1 MDFTHPSLFGKDH
14 WSLLAYVET
23 CCVDGQDGIGTLDRR
38 RLRCNENNHPLLKGA
53 YSPTGWQPSYSTRLA
68 GFFDFAD
75 RSDTPKAVAA
85 GLEFSAMMTGTAL
98 MTCERPATWTS
109 CPLQTAACG

>member
-38 RLRCNENNHPLLKGA
+38 RLRVGTH
-53 YSPTGWQPSYSTRLA
+53 
-68 GFFDFAD
+68 FFGKKVDHYG
-75 RSDTPKAVAA
+75 KAIT
-85 GLEFSAMMTGTAL
+85 E
-98 MTCERPATWTS
+98 
-109 CPLQTAACG
+109 